1 MQAKRGFTLVEILI
15 VVVILGIL
23 AAIVVPQFTQ
33 ASTEAKFNSLCSNLQ
48 SIRSQIEL
56 YKVQHN
62 DVPPGNTVAG
72 GVISAAL
79 DSFDEQMVY
88 TTDIDGG
95 INGTSKA
102 RTGDFKYGPYLE
114 RVPANP
120 FNGLTTIVAITDP
133 CDAGSGAAGWAYDPA
148 TGEIY
153 ADDDVDA
160 SHAGL

>member
-1 MQAKRGFTLVEILI
+1 MKAQKGFTLVEILI

-62 DVPPGNTVAG
+62 DNPP
-72 GVISAAL
+72 SL
-79 DSFDEQMVY
+79 DTFASQMMY
-88 TTDIDGG
+88 TTDIDGTV
-95 INGTSKA
+95 NGTSKA
-102 RTGDFKYGPYLE
+102 RTGDFQFGPYLE

-120 FNGLTTIVAITDP
+120 FNNQSGVAEMD
-133 CDAGSGAAGWAYDPA
+133 AAGDTDGWEYDED
-148 TGEIY
+148 TGEIRA
-153 ADDDVDA
+153 ADGGTTNGTA
-160 SHAGL
+160 HSSL